1 MGLDDRSDDRLM
13 PDTGGNELLFHG
25 AVVAI
30 TGAAQGMGRE
40 YALLLAARGARIV
53 VNDIKGAE
61 ETVAL
66 VRAEG
71 GEAIENR
78 ADIADPAQTDALV
91 AEAMARW
98 GRINAVI
105 NNAAIYGGTLP
116 DPETTDRVLGVHLI
130 GMLNMIRSVLP
141 VFREQRYGR
150 IVNVGSG
157 SLFGLPGTGIYAA
170 AKGGVFGF
178 TRSLAAELAL
188 DGASDIKANLILP
201 AAFPPGMLNV
211 SSPELQRGIDAF
223 TPASIAP
230 LVALLA
236 HQSCPAQGEAIQ
248 VGGGRCA
255 RVMLTTTEG
264 WQSPGTMPTPEA
276 ILANWDDVMAGH
288 DQREPAGSMSD
299 LMARR
304 GLPDY
309 SVMELLQWTRSGKD
323 PRRGEH

>member
-1 MGLDDRSDDRLM
+1 MGLDDRSHDRLM
-13 PDTGGNELLFHG
+13 SELQFGG

-61 ETVAL
+61 ETVAQ
-66 VRAEG
+66 VRAGG
-71 GEAIENR
+71 GEAIENH
-78 ADIADPAQTDALV
+78 ADVADPAQTDALV
-91 AEAMARW
+91 AETVARW
-98 GRINAVI
+98 GRIDAVI

-116 DPETTDRVLGVHLI
+116 DPETTTRVIGVHLI
-130 GMLNMIRSVLP
+130 GMLNLVRSALP
-141 VFREQRYGR
+141 VFRERRYGR

-188 DGASDIKANLILP
+188 DDTCDIKANLILP
-201 AAFPPGMLNV
+201 AAFPPGMLSV
-211 SSPELQRGIDAF
+211 GDPAIQRAIDAF
-223 TPASIAP
+223 TPSSIAP
-230 LVALLA
+230 LVALLV

-248 VGGGRCA
+248 VGGGRQA
-255 RVMLTTTEG
+255 RVMLTTSEG
-264 WQSPGTMPTPEA
+264 WQSPGTMPSPEA
-276 ILANWDDVMAGH
+276 ILAHWGEVMAGG
-288 DQREPAGSMSD
+288 DQREPAGSLSD
-299 LMARR
+299 LMQRR

-309 SVMELLQWTRSGKD
+309 SIMELVEWTRSGKE
-323 PRRGEH
+323 PRAKTGSD

>member
-1 MGLDDRSDDRLM
+1 MD
-13 PDTGGNELLFHG
+13 ELQFNG

-61 ETVAL
+61 ATVAL
-66 VRAEG
+66 VRSAS

-78 ADIADPAQTDALV
+78 ADIADPAQTDTLV
-91 AEAMARW
+91 AEAVARW
-98 GRINAVI
+98 GRIDAVI

-116 DPETTDRVLGVHLI
+116 DPETTTRVLGVHLI
-130 GMLNMIRSVLP
+130 GMLNLVRSALP

-178 TRSLAAELAL
+178 TRSLAAELAQ
-188 DGASDIKANLILP
+188 DGACDIKANLILP
-201 AAFPPGMLNV
+201 AAFQPGVLNV
-211 SSPELQRGIDAF
+211 SDPELQRAIDAF

-230 LVALLA
+230 LVALLV

-248 VGGGRCA
+248 VGGGRHA

-264 WQSPGTMPTPEA
+264 WQSPGIMPSPEH
-276 ILANWDDVMAGH
+276 ILAHWEEVMAGR

-304 GLPDY
+304 GLPNY
-309 SVMELLQWTRSGKD
+309 SVMELLEWTRSGKD
-323 PRRGEH
+323 PRAEYGPS

>member
-1 MGLDDRSDDRLM
+1 MGLDDRSRDRLM
-13 PDTGGNELLFHG
+13 SAIDFGGT
-25 AVVAI
+25 VVAI

-40 YALLLAARGARIV
+40 YALLLAKLGARIV

-66 VRAEG
+66 VQAGG

-91 AEAMARW
+91 ADAMARW
-98 GRINAVI
+98 GRIDAVI

-130 GMLNMIRSVLP
+130 GMLNLVRSVLP

-157 SLFGLPGTGIYAA
+157 SLFGLAGTGIYAA

-178 TRSLAAELAL
+178 TRSLAAELAQ
-188 DGASDIKANLILP
+188 DSTCDIKANLILP

-211 SSPELQRGIDAF
+211 GDAELQRAIDAF
-223 TPASIAP
+223 TPANIAP
-230 LVALLA
+230 LVALLV
-236 HQSCPAQGEAIQ
+236 HPSCPAQGEAIQ

-264 WQSPGTMPTPEA
+264 WQSPDTMQTPED
-276 ILANWDDVMAGH
+276 ILAHWDEVMSGR
-288 DQREPAGSMSD
+288 DPREPAGSMSD
-299 LMARR
+299 LMQRR

-309 SVMELLQWTRSGKD
+309 SIMELIDWTRTGND
-323 PRRGEH
+323 PRGAGR

>member
-1 MGLDDRSDDRLM
+1 MS
-13 PDTGGNELLFHG
+13 ELKFNG
-25 AVVAI
+25 AVIAI

-40 YALLLAARGARIV
+40 YALLLAACGARIV
-53 VNDIKGAE
+53 VNDINGAE
-61 ETVAL
+61 ETMAQVLAG
-66 VRAEG
+66 G

-78 ADIADPAQTDALV
+78 ADVADPQQTDALV
-91 AEAMARW
+91 AEALARW
-98 GRINAVI
+98 GRLDAVI

-116 DPETTDRVLGVHLI
+116 DPETTGRVLGVHLF
-130 GMLNMIRSVLP
+130 GTLNLIRSALP
-141 VFREQRYGR
+141 VFRERRYGR

-170 AKGGVFGF
+170 AKGGVLGF

-188 DGASDIKANLILP
+188 DGSRDIKANLILP

-211 SSPELQRGIDAF
+211 GDPALQRAIDAF

-230 LVALLA
+230 LVALLV
-236 HQSCPAQGEAIQ
+236 HRSCPAQGEAIQ
-248 VGGGRCA
+248 VGGGRQA
-255 RVMLTTTEG
+255 RIMLTTTEG
-264 WQSPGTMPTPEA
+264 WQSTGTMPSPEQ
-276 ILANWDDVMAGH
+276 ILAHWDEIMAGG

-309 SVMELLQWTRSGKD
+309 SVMELLEWTRSGKD
-323 PRRGEH
+323 PREA